1 MPVIVQDLIKVDN
14 FGHGRKGWT
23 PDRIGIHV
31 TEGSESATESWF
43 DDDSSDVSSHFIV
56 SKVGGIK
63 QEVLMAD
70 TAWTQG
76 RVDHPT
82 AKIVLERKGINP
94 NWYFISIEHEGNGL
108 EDLTEPQRN
117 ASAWLIN
124 YIRNQYPKITLDRDH
139 IIGHHEVYSLK
150 TCPGKIDIDKLI
162 GVAKQL
168 ESNETK
174 MLTPKIVWSDYF
186 KDYLIVTKFVSD
198 DEWYFI
204 PFKQL
209 TVLSNIKAQ
218 APLSTMSNAPVNG

>member
-1 MPVIVQDLIKVDN
+1 MEIVQDLIAVNN
-14 FGHGRKGWT
+14 FMVGRKGWT

-43 DDDSSDVSSHFIV
+43 DNESSDVSSHFIV

-63 QEVLMAD
+63 QEVLMKD

-76 RVDHPT
+76 RVNNPT
-82 AKIVLERKGINP
+82 AKIVLARQNVNP
-94 NWYFISIEHEGNGL
+94 NYYFISIEHEGNGL
-108 EDLTEPQRN
+108 EDLTDVQRN

-124 YIRNQYPKITLDRDH
+124 FIRSNYPKIQLDRDY
-139 IIGHHEVYSLK
+139 IIGHHEIYSLK

-168 ESNETK
+168 EGNK
-174 MLTPKIVWSDYF
+174 MLKPRIVWSDYF
-186 KDYLIVTKFVSD
+186 KDYLIITKVVSD
-198 DEWYFI
+198 TEWYFT

-209 TVLSNIKAQ
+209 TVLSSLRAQ
-218 APLSTMSNAPVNG
+218 APLSTMKDEPTNG